1 MSNDVPQIP
10 RGHEPVGPLT
20 ARMLPI
26 IRRAIGNRIAE
37 MYEGTLTDAHFARRR
52 FSEENP

>member
-20 ARMLPI
+20 AKMLPI
-26 IRRAIGNRIAE
+26 IHQAVSKRLAE
-37 MYEGTLTDAHFARRR
+37 TYEGTLTDAHFTRRR

>member
-10 RGHEPVGPLT
+10 RGHEPVGPRA
-20 ARMLPI
+20 ARALPI
-26 IRRAIGNRIAE
+26 IRRAVSKRLAE
-37 MYEGTLTDAHFARRR
+37 MYEGTLTDAHFTRRR

>member
-20 ARMLPI
+20 AKMLPI
-26 IRRAIGNRIAE
+26 IHQAIRNRLAE
-37 MYEGTLTDAHFARRR
+37 MYEGTLTDAHFTRRR